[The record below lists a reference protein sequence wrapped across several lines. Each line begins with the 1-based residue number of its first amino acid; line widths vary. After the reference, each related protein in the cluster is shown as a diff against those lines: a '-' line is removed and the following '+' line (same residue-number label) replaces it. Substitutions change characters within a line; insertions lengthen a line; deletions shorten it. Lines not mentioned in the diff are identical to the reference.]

1 MATEEQIAANR
12 QNAGDSTGP
21 KTEAGKNRSR
31 RNSLRRGLLSRD
43 LVLPWEDEREFRK
56 LVNALLAEHA
66 PEGATEVLLVEQ
78 MAVATWKLARLTGIE
93 RATIWNRCDHFLTS
107 SVNPGKSSEHKFLH
121 VLSHSLPTNL
131 QALLNYEHLLNKAF
145 HRALS
150 TLRNLQDKRQ
160 EAIVGEAVALPD
172 NE

>member
-1 MATEEQIAANR
+1 MATEKQIAANR
-12 QNAGDSTGP
+12 RNAGKSTGP
-21 KTEAGKNRSR
+21 KTGAGKNRSR
-31 RNSLRRGLLSRD
+31 RNSLKHGLLSRD

-107 SVNPGKSSEHKFLH
+107 SVNPGKSSEDRFLQA
-121 VLSHSLPTNL
+121 LSHWLPANL
-131 QALLNYEHLLNKAF
+131 QALLNYENLLNKAF

-160 EAIVGEAVALPD
+160 EVIVGEAVALPD